1 MSIKTTGAIEDPKHV
16 DPFLCEP
23 VMADLQTGITYN
35 DTIDLLL
42 EKRLEE
48 CHQNLKEHIHQASVK
63 SYCFLQ
69 IFICNKITSILTYV
83 WYGAGQP
90 EPALAAN
97 LTQNF

>member
-23 VMADLQTGITYN
+23 VTADLQTGITYN

-42 EKRLEE
+42 EKRRQE
-48 CHQNLKEHIHQASVK
+48 CHQASVK

-69 IFICNKITSILTYV
+69 IFIRNKITSILTYV
-83 WYGAGQP
+83 WYII
-90 EPALAAN
+90 
-97 LTQNF
+97 QNNDHRRSKSQIPKSP